1 MAEQSQ
7 TTTNSAN
14 PKDPTI
20 SYFKRIVIMQGDFLV
35 LLTAALIIF
44 VYVTVK
50 DVKIPNQ
57 TALNLPPPFEVSS
70 VQLTNS
76 IYQNGKL
83 LHSGDVVTNPQITIL
98 GQIMDFD
105 KIQSQWPN
113 YAVMINGNEAKSNAS
128 GAYQQDLTLNNGA
141 NVIEISVRLD
151 GKYYDSQQTVIN
163 YQMPET
169 K

>member
-1 MAEQSQ
+1 
-7 TTTNSAN
+7 
-14 PKDPTI
+14 
-20 SYFKRIVIMQGDFLV
+20 
-35 LLTAALIIF
+35 
-44 VYVTVK
+44 
-50 DVKIPNQ
+50 
-57 TALNLPPPFEVSS
+57 
-70 VQLTNS
+70 
-76 IYQNGKL
+76 
-83 LHSGDVVTNPQITIL
+83 
-98 GQIMDFD
+98 MDFD